1 MACTFEIFE
10 GDEGAFF
17 FRLNAANGEAILAS
31 QAYTTKA
38 GAEQGV
44 DSVRENAAI
53 HSHYDRRQTP
63 TGFSFVVK
71 AVNHMVI
78 ARSQVYE
85 SSAAR
90 DAGMLLVKLDG
101 ATAEVSDKT

>member
-1 MACTFEIFE
+1 MSCTFEIFKAPE
-10 GDEGAFF
+10 GEFY
-17 FRLNAANGEAILAS
+17 FRLKAASGEPILSS
-31 QAYTTKA
+31 QSFATKA
-38 GAEQGV
+38 SAEHGV
-44 DSVRENAAI
+44 DAVRTNAPI

-90 DAGMLLVKLDG
+90 DAGMLLVKMDG
-101 ATAEVSDKT
+101 ASAEGSDKT